1 MIMNWLFWAV
11 PEQYIMRYMILLWLV
26 MFIIPTFIFG
36 MQFTRLGFI
45 INLIWYDIIWYGWVR
60 VKQRLEGEDE

>member
-1 MIMNWLFWAV
+1 MISNWLFWAV

>member
-1 MIMNWLFWAV
+1 MNWLFWAV